1 MRQLDEEAQSE
12 AKRRARNL
20 VADALQRVAASH
32 AAETT
37 SSLIELPSDDMKGRI
52 IGREG
57 RNIRTLEHLTGVD
70 VIVDDTPQAVVLSS
84 FDPIRREIAKIT
96 LLKLVEDGRIQP
108 ARIEE
113 MYYQSK
119 TEIDEHIQQAGE
131 QAVFEAN
138 CGDFHEEIV
147 KLLGRLNYRTSYGQ
161 NVLKHTLEVVHL
173 AGLMATELEANVKTA
188 KRAAMLH
195 DVGKALTHEV
205 EGSHAAISTQYAKRY
220 GETPGVIHA
229 VEAHHYEVQPQT
241 VEAVLLIAADAISGA
256 RPGARGDS
264 LENYIKR
271 LAALEELAAKKPGVE
286 KVYALQA
293 GREIRVIVKPGEIN
307 DDEAA
312 LLSHEIAR
320 EIENDLEYP
329 GQIKVTVIREF
340 RRNVEFAKYA
350 AASAFARCGGATT
363 SRRSVPD
370 ERSRLGADQG
380 HARGARAGGGAL
392 AGGGGRD
399 RLQHLHD
406 PREAGSA
413 LRRAPRQ
420 REDAEGRRPRQGDRR
435 RRLLRGGAARAA
447 LRALPVRRRRLRP
460 GHDPAPRATGSAPA
474 ARRPAAASAP
484 ARSASSPARCRCTA
498 NAASR
503 PGCRSRWAATR
514 SARTASCPPCA
525 GARQSRRP
533 GEILA
538 EVTRLAAEGVR
549 EITLLGQNVNSW
561 GRDLA
566 PDVRT
571 EFGELL
577 RACDAVDG
585 IERIRFTSPHPKDFR
600 REVIAAMADCDA
612 GLRARAPAAPVR
624 ARPGS

>member
-1 MRQLDEEAQSE
+1 MLVIAAVLISVLVTGVLVLLVLRLLGGSSVAEARSEAETIRREAKIEAREEAVRLRAEGEKEIAEQRSRITKIEERVLAREDEVERRQKEIERREQGLADREVHVKELQDDLKQAKQRELEELERVSGMTVNEAKARLLSQSEELVRHDLARRVRLLDEEAQVE

-84 FDPIRREIAKIT
+84 FDPIRREIAKMT

-119 TEIDEHIQQAGE
+119 AEIDEHILQAGE

-138 CGDFHEEIV
+138 GGDFHEELV

-173 AGLMATELEANVKTA
+173 AGLMATELDANVKTA

-195 DVGKALTHEV
+195 DVGKAVTHEI
-205 EGSHAAISTQYAKRY
+205 EGSHAQISTQYAKRY
-220 GETPGVIHA
+220 GEAPGVVHA
-229 VEAHHYEVQPQT
+229 IEAHHYEVQPQT

-271 LAALEELAAKKPGVE
+271 LEALEELAAKKPGVE

-293 GREIRVIVKPGEIN
+293 GREIRVIVKPAEI
-307 DDEAA
+307 DDDHAA

-320 EIENDLEYP
+320 DIEQELEYP
-329 GQIKVTVIREF
+329 GQIKVTVIRES
-340 RRNVEFAKYA
+340 RATEFAK
-350 AASAFARCGGATT
+350 
-363 SRRSVPD
+363 
-370 ERSRLGADQG
+370 
-380 HARGARAGGGAL
+380 
-392 AGGGGRD
+392 
-399 RLQHLHD
+399 
-406 PREAGSA
+406 
-413 LRRAPRQ
+413 
-420 REDAEGRRPRQGDRR
+420 
-435 RRLLRGGAARAA
+435 
-447 LRALPVRRRRLRP
+447 
-460 GHDPAPRATGSAPA
+460 
-474 ARRPAAASAP
+474 
-484 ARSASSPARCRCTA
+484 
-498 NAASR
+498 
-503 PGCRSRWAATR
+503 
-514 SARTASCPPCA
+514 
-525 GARQSRRP
+525 
-533 GEILA
+533 
-538 EVTRLAAEGVR
+538 
-549 EITLLGQNVNSW
+549 
-561 GRDLA
+561 
-566 PDVRT
+566 
-571 EFGELL
+571 
-577 RACDAVDG
+577 
-585 IERIRFTSPHPKDFR
+585 
-600 REVIAAMADCDA
+600 
-612 GLRARAPAAPVR
+612 
-624 ARPGS
+624 